1 MNWTSI
7 AINIGIVLYIL
18 TILAI
23 IYTIILENRNPV
35 RTLAWILVLVL
46 VPGVGLFFYIYFGMN
61 YRKIKMFSM
70 KGLGDFKWLQYM
82 SEDQKQR
89 IKKAELLKKEDM
101 EAVKPLMTLLLN
113 NSKALLSRNNTIE
126 ILNNGEATFGSIF
139 KAIAKAKKYIHL
151 EYYIIDKGELGEK
164 LKELLIAKAKEG
176 VEVRVI
182 YDDVGSWKLPKRYIK
197 EMQAAG
203 IQIYPFLPVR
213 FPLFTNKVN
222 YRNHRKI
229 VVVDGDTGFIGGL
242 NFADRYLHGLPGIG
256 IWRDTHLK
264 VKGEAVTSLQV
275 VFLFDWYFVRQELLL
290 NKTEYLPNKKVD
302 GNVVV
307 QTVASGP
314 DSDWTSIQQAY
325 FTLINMAKKYVF
337 ISTPYFMPGE
347 TTINSLKTAAM
358 SGVDVRIMIPYKSDS
373 LLTHWCT
380 RSYVEELL
388 EAGVRVFQYRK
399 GFNHSKVIIMDGLV
413 SSVGTANMDIRSFE
427 QNFEVNLI
435 IYDRNVSRQLGSDFL
450 DDLKGSSEI
459 SIHRWKFRPKRDK
472 IRESLARLFAPLLS
486 PYTSPPVQP
495 AFSGKLVSTPSSP
508 KLTLHNKHSYQTT
521 LQPRGYVHLAFI
533 VAYFPLN
540 TQQTPT

>member
-1 MNWTSI
+1 MNWKGI
-7 AINIGIVLYIL
+7 AIDIGILLYIL

-46 VPGVGLFFYIYFGMN
+46 LPGVGLLFYIYFGMN

-126 ILNNGEATFGSIF
+126 ILNNGEETFGSIF

-164 LKELLIAKAKEG
+164 LKELLVAKAREG

-182 YDDVGSWKLPKRYIK
+182 YDDVGSWKLPKSYIRA
-197 EMQAAG
+197 MQAAG
-203 IQIYPFLPVR
+203 IQVYPFLPVR

-242 NFADRYLHGLPGIG
+242 NFADRYLHGLPSIG

-290 NKTEYLPNKKVD
+290 NKAEYLPNKKVD

-373 LLTHWCT
+373 LLTYWCT
-380 RSYVEELL
+380 RSYIEELL

-399 GFNHSKVIIMDGLV
+399 GFNHSKVIVMDGLV

-450 DDLKGSSEI
+450 NDLKESSEV
-459 SIHRWKFRPKRDK
+459 SLHQWKFRPKRDK
-472 IRESLARLFAPLLS
+472 IRESLARLFAPLL
-486 PYTSPPVQP
+486 
-495 AFSGKLVSTPSSP
+495 
-508 KLTLHNKHSYQTT
+508 
-521 LQPRGYVHLAFI
+521 
-533 VAYFPLN
+533 
-540 TQQTPT
+540 

>member
-164 LKELLIAKAKEG
+164 LKELLITKAKEG

-197 EMQAAG
+197 EMKAAG

-229 VVVDGDTGFIGGL
+229 VVIDGKVGFMGGM
-242 NFADRYLHGLPGIG
+242 NIADRYTKGTSWGT
-256 IWRDTHLK
+256 WRDTHFK
-264 VKGEAVTSLQV
+264 IIGKGVHGLQAA
-275 VFLFDWYFVRQELLL
+275 FLIDWYVVSKKLL
-290 NKTEYLPNKKVD
+290 NEKIYYPPLPVYSDDNIMQICTSGPV
-302 GNVVV
+302 G
-307 QTVASGP
+307 QWRTLLQAAIFTVA
-314 DSDWTSIQQAY
+314 
-325 FTLINMAKKYVF
+325 NAKKYVF
-337 ISTPYFMPGE
+337 IQTPYFLPTEGLNQALQ
-347 TTINSLKTAAM
+347 IAALG
-358 SGVDVRIMIPYKSDS
+358 GVDVRLMLPKRSD
-373 LLTHWCT
+373 T
-380 RSYVEELL
+380 R
-388 EAGVRVFQYRK
+388 
-399 GFNHSKVIIMDGLV
+399 
-413 SSVGTANMDIRSFE
+413 TANMATHSFIDEMVKAGVKVYFYKPGFLHSKLMVADDELTCIGSANMDFRSFE
-427 QNFEVNLI
+427 HNFEINAFVYQPSFAQQMRKVFLH
-435 IYDRNVSRQLGSDFL
+435 DMHSCERLVPSRW
-450 DDLKGSSEI
+450 LK
-459 SIHRWKFRPKRDK
+459 RPLKQR
-472 IRESLARLFAPLLS
+472 IAESFMRLFSPLL
-486 PYTSPPVQP
+486 
-495 AFSGKLVSTPSSP
+495 
-508 KLTLHNKHSYQTT
+508 
-521 LQPRGYVHLAFI
+521 
-533 VAYFPLN
+533 
-540 TQQTPT
+540 

>member
-1 MNWTSI
+1 MAADNGQMSFHR
-7 AINIGIVLYIL
+7 GVMSLVIL
-18 TILAI
+18 
-23 IYTIILENRNPV
+23 
-35 RTLAWILVLVL
+35 
-46 VPGVGLFFYIYFGMN
+46 G
-61 YRKIKMFSM
+61 
-70 KGLGDFKWLQYM
+70 
-82 SEDQKQR
+82 
-89 IKKAELLKKEDM
+89 LLKKEDM

-399 GFNHSKVIIMDGLV
+399 GFNHSKVIVMDGLV

-472 IRESLARLFAPLLS
+472 IRESLARLFAPLL
-486 PYTSPPVQP
+486 
-495 AFSGKLVSTPSSP
+495 
-508 KLTLHNKHSYQTT
+508 
-521 LQPRGYVHLAFI
+521 
-533 VAYFPLN
+533 
-540 TQQTPT
+540 